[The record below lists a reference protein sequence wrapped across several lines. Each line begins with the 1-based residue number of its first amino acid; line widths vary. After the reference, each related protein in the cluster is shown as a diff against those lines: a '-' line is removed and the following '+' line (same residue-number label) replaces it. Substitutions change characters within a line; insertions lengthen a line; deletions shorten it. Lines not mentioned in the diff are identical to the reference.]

1 MSVITMRVVEL
12 LSGVQRFAIQFLL
25 KRAKVRLKGLFRAS
39 TDPLFFFFFFFV
51 EQESPWNATFQE
63 NGDGGFVPITGPI
76 C

>member
-39 TDPLFFFFFFFV
+39 TDPLFFFLFFFL
-51 EQESPWNATFQE
+51 WNKSLHEMQPFKKMETEDLFQ
-63 NGDGGFVPITGPI
+63 
-76 C
+76 

>member
-1 MSVITMRVVEL
+1 MRVVEL

-51 EQESPWNATFQE
+51 EQESP
-63 NGDGGFVPITGPI
+63 
-76 C
+76 